1 MQSPDE
7 MWSGA
12 EMRSPG
18 DIPDE
23 DMVVIEEAA
32 AVRDTGSGPQAES
45 GDADALRPAESGNAR
60 GLPPEAFGDAGA
72 AAAAAD
78 RNAGVAPPAESGNA
92 GPAPQAEAG
101 TAGVAPPAE
110 SGNAGA
116 AAQPTGTERRWSEIQ
131 AMFVDDPRGS
141 VQQAADLIDTAIEEL
156 VSSVRQRQTSL
167 ASSWQDSDAG
177 TEKLRGA
184 LRDYRAFWGTVRDMP
199 APGLGD
205 AQAGR
210 VTGAGTGRA
219 SADQAGPGR
228 APGQAGQHASQVP
241 GSGRYTQS
249 PPPAR

>member
-23 DMVVIEEAA
+23 DMAVIEEAA
-32 AVRDTGSGPQAES
+32 TVRDTGSGPQAET
-45 GDADALRPAESGNAR
+45 GDAEALRPAESASAR

-72 AAAAAD
+72 AAPAAD
-78 RNAGVAPPAESGNA
+78 RNAGVALTAESGNA

-131 AMFVDDPRGS
+131 AMFVDDPRSSAESAASLVDDS
-141 VQQAADLIDTAIEEL
+141 VQALVASVKEQQNSLLAAWDGEN
-156 VSSVRQRQTSL
+156 
-167 ASSWQDSDAG
+167 AG
-177 TEKLRGA
+177 TEELRA
-184 LRDYRAFWGTVRDMP
+184 AVQHYRAFGNR
-199 APGLGD
+199 L
-205 AQAGR
+205 
-210 VTGAGTGRA
+210 
-219 SADQAGPGR
+219 ADFTR
-228 APGQAGQHASQVP
+228 EI
-241 GSGRYTQS
+241 
-249 PPPAR
+249 